1 VAKRETLAHMSRA
14 LDLVGHRNREILEGN
29 PAFSVLGS
37 QKLVGPEPELAGPL
51 ALDEEGRRGQEGP
64 VQLLLLP
71 EEVEEGR
78 LSASALD
85 RAGNR
90 GRDQPDARRRLE
102 AAGAADHQ
110 IAGDLRT
117 TGGADQL

>member
-78 LSASALD
+78 PLL
-85 RAGNR
+85 GF
-90 GRDQPDARRRLE
+90 RL
-102 AAGAADHQ
+102 GP
-110 IAGDLRT
+110 
-117 TGGADQL
+117 GGEQGS